1 MPGRAGLLVKKP
13 FKDSPHTLRSS
24 PVSAWSP
31 GTCGSLGAEQGRPGV
46 TLAALS
52 SWASCRRPRGN
63 VSFPIHI
70 RPFLLTLCHTELCCR
85 FVLKAQKATD
95 VKASNFLH
103 RKQKQNVGKGPP
115 PVLLQC
121 HQGSTQRQLPLSQHA
136 AESLAPMSPVFSFTW
151 SLMVLPG
158 ACD

>member
-115 PVLLQC
+115 P
-121 HQGSTQRQLPLSQHA
+121 SPA
-136 AESLAPMSPVFSFTW
+136 AVSPGLDSETTASFPTRCRESSPNVTSVFIHLVTD
-151 SLMVLPG
+151 G
-158 ACD
+158 AA